1 MDRYNDVTILLKTW
15 EQSFVQEHPRNPN
28 KVDIDGAPEETKKF
42 YKEYPTLKHTDP
54 TPTSQTQSS
63 EKDSGCWGTQ
73 LNRKSITVAAPKLT
87 LTTKDRESSAQ
98 YFGMKLKSNLDLGAL
113 TKERPVCLKK
123 LFTPRRTPRRGK
135 TSRAQTLQ
143 LELQTAIHC
152 YPLCQRQPTHV
163 KTPWPLQCRQG
174 QNTQSS
180 CRRSPLSP

>member
-113 TKERPVCLKK
+113 TKRPGGC
-123 LFTPRRTPRRGK
+123 
-135 TSRAQTLQ
+135 
-143 LELQTAIHC
+143 
-152 YPLCQRQPTHV
+152 
-163 KTPWPLQCRQG
+163 
-174 QNTQSS
+174 
-180 CRRSPLSP
+180 